1 MNSFI
6 EDHGRF
12 DPEEFMRLVNEKLI
26 KHAPAIEPITLD
38 EAIMYHDC
46 MGLSV
51 ETVVDEHLHVWHVY
65 G

>member
-1 MNSFI
+1 
-6 EDHGRF
+6 
-12 DPEEFMRLVNEKLI
+12 LI

-38 EAIMYHDC
+38 EAIMYHDS